1 MKTFLKILI
10 GFLLGVA
17 VALFG
22 VYSIN
27 NLQIFEKGD
36 NKLNVTVIKDSFSD
50 VAELATQEYEFSD
63 MGKFEQE
70 NKRLIGDIRIPFTGK
85 YFVISYNGVIKAG
98 VRDIS
103 KATVEQND
111 LTNVVTVTLPD
122 VEILDAYLDP
132 NSYETLDET
141 FNPFN
146 QISTEDMTE
155 LLTTELERAKT
166 QALEDGLLDNA
177 RAHAAEVIKSHVQ
190 ALLTG
195 TDMEGATVEVRF
207 A

>member
-1 MKTFLKILI
+1 MKTFLKIFI
-10 GFLLGVA
+10 GFLLGII

-27 NLQIFEKGD
+27 NLEIFEKGD

-70 NKRLIGDIRIPFTGK
+70 NKKLIGDIRIPFTGK

-103 KATVEQND
+103 QATVELND

-146 QISTEDMTE
+146 QISTEDVTE
-155 LLTTELERAKT
+155 LLTSELERAKT
-166 QALEDGLLDNA
+166 QALEDGLLNNA
-177 RAHAAEVIKSHVQ
+177 RAHAEQVIKSHVL

-195 TDMEGATVEVRF
+195 TDMADCTVEVSWK
-207 A
+207 